1 MIGLDTNVLV
11 RYLTEDDPVQSPRA
25 IEIIEGELSERTPG
39 FVGLVALVETVWV
52 LRRAYGY
59 SRTDVAAE
67 IERLLQIDALV
78 VAHENS
84 VFMAMNELRYGTGDF
99 ADALLGAVNAEAG
112 CVHTLSFDRRAQRL
126 PGFEP
131 A

>member
-25 IEIIEGELSERTPG
+25 IQIIESELTEQNPG
-39 FVGLVALVETVWV
+39 VVGLVALVETVWV

-78 VAHENS
+78 VAHEHS
-84 VFMAMNELRYGTGDF
+84 VFKAMNALKSGTADF
-99 ADALLGAVNAEAG
+99 ADVLLGAVNAEAG
-112 CVHTLSFDRRAQRL
+112 CVRTLSFDRRAQRL
-126 PGFEP
+126 PGFAP